1 MIAVS
6 VIATGVLLGTSF
18 LYLLFMADSETYYT
32 FYSPDRRYSV
42 IAEEWSWLLGG
53 SVTLYERTSPF
64 LVEQKAV
71 LITDDGFRPISADAY
86 EIQWE
91 DNVVTFTIETMDW
104 ERGKDSAFVE
114 LSVKK

>member
-1 MIAVS
+1 MIIVSAIAVG
-6 VIATGVLLGTSF
+6 ALLVASF

-42 IAEEWSWLLGG
+42 VAEEWSWLLGG

-64 LVEQKAV
+64 LVEEKAR

-86 EIQWE
+86 EIQWD
-91 DNVVTFTIETMDW
+91 DNVVTFTIKTMDW
-104 ERGKDSAFVE
+104 DRGKDSAVVE
-114 LSVKK
+114 LRVKK